1 MFLPASGI
9 TTPYLRLSTTRV
21 AYLSAAP
28 SPAPRSPWPRILGF
42 TLLLL
47 LLLGG
52 IGLYAAW
59 RVLWRP
65 NVAESDE
72 GPAWLFIRTGGT
84 YQDVLD
90 SLQKHELLREP
101 ETFRWLAE
109 RRGYPQH
116 VRPGRYRLDFD
127 LGNDAL
133 LGRLL
138 RGEQDTV
145 DFALDAFKYK
155 PQLARQLQRQLEAD
169 STSLRRLLNRQD
181 WLQQRYGVDTTAVLT
196 LFIPGHY
203 RLLWN
208 TSAQQFVDSMAAQH
222 RRFWT
227 EQRRQRA
234 DSLQL
239 TPTEVHILA
248 SIVQRETA
256 KKEDKPLI
264 AGVYLNRLRRGMKL
278 QADPTLL
285 WAIGNFGVRR
295 VLNKDKLVDSP
306 YNTYKHKGLPPG
318 PITSAN
324 RQSLDAVL
332 KPTAHDYL
340 FFCAQAGGTGY
351 SDFAATF
358 AEHKQN
364 ARRYQRWLDS
374 LNIKR

>member
-1 MFLPASGI
+1 MLA
-9 TTPYLRLSTTRV
+9 
-21 AYLSAAP
+21 
-28 SPAPRSPWPRILGF
+28 
-42 TLLLL
+42 L

-59 RVLWRP
+59 RVLWKP
-65 NVAESDE
+65 NVTESPY
-72 GPAWLFIRTGGT
+72 GPAYLFVRTGAG
-84 YQDVLD
+84 YNEVLD
-90 SLQKHELLREP
+90 SLERHELLREP
-101 ETFRWLAE
+101 RTFQWLAE
-109 RRGYPQH
+109 QRGYPQH
-116 VRPGRYRLDFD
+116 VRAGRYRLDFK
-127 LGNDAL
+127 LGNAAL
-133 LGRLL
+133 LDRLM

-145 DFALDAFKYK
+145 DFVLDAFKYK
-155 PQLARQLQRQLEAD
+155 PQLARQVSRQLEVD
-169 STSLRRLLNRQD
+169 SSVLRRLLNEQD
-181 WLQQRYGVDTTAVLT
+181 LLQRRYRVDTTSVLT
-196 LFIPGHY
+196 LFIPGRY
-203 RLLWN
+203 RFVWN
-208 TSAQQFVDSMAAQH
+208 TSSEQFVDSMAAH
-222 RRFWT
+222 YRRFWT
-227 EQRRQRA
+227 TERQHRA
-234 DSLQL
+234 DSLRL
-239 TPTEVHILA
+239 TQTEVHVLA

-256 KKEDKPLI
+256 KKEDKPVI

-332 KPTAHDYL
+332 KPAAHNYL
-340 FFCAQAGGTGY
+340 FFCARPGGSGY

-364 ARRYQRWLDS
+364 ARRYQHWLDS

>member
-1 MFLPASGI
+1 M
-9 TTPYLRLSTTRV
+9 
-21 AYLSAAP
+21 SAAP
-28 SPAPRSPWPRILGF
+28 SPAPRRRWPRILAAI
-42 TLLLL
+42 LLTL

-52 IGLYAAW
+52 VGLYAAW

-65 NVAESDE
+65 NVAESPE
-72 GPAWLFIRTGGT
+72 GPAYLFVRTGET
-84 YQDVLD
+84 YPEVLLT
-90 SLQKHELLREP
+90 LQKFELLREP
-101 ETFRWLAE
+101 ETFDWLAR
-109 RRGYPQH
+109 RRGYPRQLK
-116 VRPGRYRLDFD
+116 PGRYRLDFD

-133 LGRLL
+133 LQRLM

-145 DFALDAFKYK
+145 DFVLDAFKYK

-208 TSAQQFVDSMAAQH
+208 TSAQGFIDSMAAQH

-239 TPTEVHILA
+239 TPTEVHVLA

-332 KPTAHDYL
+332 KPAAHDYL
-340 FFCAQAGGTGY
+340 FFCAQPGGTGY

-358 AEHKQN
+358 AEHKKN
-364 ARRYQRWLDS
+364 ARRYQHWLDS